1 MLCKS
6 YKNLAKENPRMNL
19 KLGLN
24 SFNMLEVLKSPILCT
39 VKFISRIFTL
49 KNMYSFKILDDE
61 TKVERVTFC

>member
-6 YKNLAKENPRMNL
+6 YKNLAKENPTMNL

-39 VKFISRIFTL
+39 VKFISGTFTL
-49 KNMYSFKILDDE
+49 KNMYSFKILDDK